1 MGQLST
7 LNGSLEEQEH
17 RTLDAPVQL
26 AEMAASMELE
36 EQAVRSVWTRERD
49 DILVSNFF
57 FFLQRLAVH
66 GYNPQKMQVSVIRVI

>member
-7 LNGSLEEQEH
+7 LNGSVEEQEH

-49 DILVSNFF
+49 DILVSSYVCILLSFF
-57 FFLQRLAVH
+57 R
-66 GYNPQKMQVSVIRVI
+66 G

>member
-1 MGQLST
+1 MST
-7 LNGSLEEQEH
+7 QNGGLEEH

-49 DILVSNFF
+49 DVLVS
-57 FFLQRLAVH
+57 AVVTFV
-66 GYNPQKMQVSVIRVI
+66 YCCILK